1 MNARIWQMVQ
11 SSSTKAENLDNDFDE
26 LATTKREMGWGDRK
40 KSRLG
45 VEKEEESS

>member
-11 SSSTKAENLDNDFDE
+11 SSSTKAENLENDFDE
-26 LATTKREMGWGDRK
+26 LATKREMRWGDRK